1 MVLLQNEKFV
11 FRVDC
16 ALYKAALH
24 KELLPYMP
32 VPGICHYTLM
42 SSFHLLSI
50 LTMPNGMQ
58 EKKKKWRSILSFLCC
73 VFRNHLEENLR

>member
-1 MVLLQNEKFV
+1 MSSL

-24 KELLPYMP
+24 KELLAYMP
-32 VPGICHYTLM
+32 VPGICHYALM

-50 LTMPNGMQ
+50 LAMPKGMQ
-58 EKKKKWRSILSFLCC
+58 EKKREMALCFKFSVSFQKQS
-73 VFRNHLEENLR
+73 